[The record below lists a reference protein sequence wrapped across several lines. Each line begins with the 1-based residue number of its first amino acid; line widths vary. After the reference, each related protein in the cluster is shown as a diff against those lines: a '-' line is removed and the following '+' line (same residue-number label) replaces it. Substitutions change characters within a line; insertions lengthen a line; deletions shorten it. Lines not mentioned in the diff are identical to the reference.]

1 MKDFMLSG
9 NMPLRLDEPLNL
21 QMAFRNLSEQV
32 LSIMFGI
39 LSKERR
45 EEYPY
50 ANYSLS
56 ADSEGNIESGIQLTI
71 EADIFGHDQ
80 IILRR
85 HNMGYTVALIS
96 MDDNIGSMEYEFLED
111 DPLVTLIPNDIQN
124 YMSSTIF

>member
-9 NMPLRLDEPLNL
+9 NMPLKLDEPLNL
-21 QMAFRNLSEQV
+21 QMAFRGLSEQV

-39 LSKERR
+39 LSKVNQN
-45 EEYPY
+45 EYPY

-71 EADIFGHDQ
+71 EADIFGTDH

-85 HNMGYTVALIS
+85 HNMGYTVVLMSI
-96 MDDNIGSMEYEFLED
+96 DDNIGSMEYEFLDD
-111 DPLVTLIPNDIQN
+111 DPLVSLIPNDVQQ
-124 YMSSTIF
+124 YMSDRIC